1 MDSYHRYFNS
11 SINAGINAGI
21 LFLSFLFAIL
31 IHMARR
37 KLEDRNIR
45 KLGKSSGGSI
55 TVTIPIEMVR
65 ELKWRSGQKVVI
77 KKQGERITI
86 DDWQK

>member
-1 MDSYHRYFNS
+1 
-11 SINAGINAGI
+11 
-21 LFLSFLFAIL
+21 
-31 IHMARR
+31 MARR